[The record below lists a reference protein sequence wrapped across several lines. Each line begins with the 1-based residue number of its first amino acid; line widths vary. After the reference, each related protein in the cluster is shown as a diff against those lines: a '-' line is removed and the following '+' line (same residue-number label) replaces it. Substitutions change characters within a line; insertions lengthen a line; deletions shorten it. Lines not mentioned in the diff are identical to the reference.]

1 MARKTALIKIS
12 GDLLSKKEVIDK
24 IKEISKE
31 YFTVITV
38 GGGTQISEAF
48 QEKGFPIKFEPLG
61 RETESLEKKQLA
73 RDILEKNQMEI
84 QDFLAE
90 EGIAATVIVPFV
102 DVASVLC
109 PINGDIFVLATYLGF
124 DSLYI
129 FTLKEREEQKRKDFE
144 KYPKIKVIGF

>member
-24 IKEISKE
+24 VREISQK

-48 QEKGFPIKFEPLG
+48 QQKGFAIKFGPLG
-61 RETESLEKKQLA
+61 RETDSLEEKQLA

-84 QDFLAE
+84 QDFLAG
-90 EGIAATVIVPFV
+90 EGIAVTVIIPFV
-102 DVASVLC
+102 DIASVLC
-109 PINGDIFVLATYLGF
+109 PINGDVFVMAAYLGF
-124 DSLYI
+124 DKLYI
-129 FTLKEREEQKRKDFE
+129 FTLKDREKNKRAEFE
-144 KYPKIKVIGF
+144 KYSKVEIVGF